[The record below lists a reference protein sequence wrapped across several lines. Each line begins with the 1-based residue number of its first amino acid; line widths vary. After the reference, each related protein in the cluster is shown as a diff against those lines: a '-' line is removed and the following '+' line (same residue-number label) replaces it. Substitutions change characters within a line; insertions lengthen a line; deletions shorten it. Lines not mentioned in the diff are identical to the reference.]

1 MSTSNAATVLLFGPQ
16 CLSFDSETLTQL
28 RSLVVESHS
37 SVWLDTISELP
48 GYWKTLVSKFP
59 ALAALG
65 GGDQL
70 QELNTFFKT
79 GTITPAL
86 IQLPNVIL
94 TPIVVLTHLAH
105 YVRYVEQQVSST
117 GGDAEDVFASFA
129 QRHIE
134 TLGFC
139 TGLLSAYAI
148 ASSSNRS
155 ELQQYGAAAI
165 RLAMLVGAI
174 VDAQEAPGS
183 VYGPSELFSVSWN
196 TPETGDK
203 IKQILD
209 LFPEVRPKILMAIS
223 HDVLI

>member
-1 MSTSNAATVLLFGPQ
+1 MSTVLLFGPQ
-16 CLSFDSETLTQL
+16 CLSFDSEALTQL
-28 RSLVVESHS
+28 RNLVVESHS

-48 GYWKTLVSKFP
+48 GYWKTLVSKLP
-59 ALAALG
+59 TLAALG
-65 GGDQL
+65 GRDQL
-70 QELNTFFKT
+70 HELNTFFKT

-105 YVRYVEQQVSST
+105 YVRYVERQVSPA
-117 GGDAEDVFASFA
+117 GGDAADVLASFA
-129 QRHIE
+129 QGNVE

-139 TGLLSAYAI
+139 TGLLSAFAV

-196 TPETGDK
+196 TPEMSDK
-203 IKQILD
+203 IKHVLD
-209 LFPEVRPKILMAIS
+209 LFPEVSPSIPIVTFLNMN
-223 HDVLI
+223 